1 MSNKH
6 DRTTQRTKNSE
17 STSPASRKSSR
28 DNLCQFPFSDG
39 RTCRMPRWTKH
50 RTLCVFHARA
60 EQQLLAVEQVGRQLV
75 SLSGEFK
82 TASDINHALGKLFSL
97 VARNR
102 IARRDAV
109 ALAYIGQLLLQSLPQ
124 VRTEIKT
131 ALGYRAW
138 DATVQDAL
146 CDAEPES
153 DEAQDSDDSDSSADD
168 SGDES
173 SDEGDDASDHASAGW
188 PSGASA

>member
-1 MSNKH
+1 
-6 DRTTQRTKNSE
+6 
-17 STSPASRKSSR
+17 
-28 DNLCQFPFSDG
+28 
-39 RTCRMPRWTKH
+39 MPRWTKH
-50 RTLCVFHARA
+50 RALCVFHARA
-60 EQQLLAVEQVGRQLV
+60 EQQLLAAEQVGRQLV

-146 CDAEPES
+146 CEPEPES
-153 DEAQDSDDSDSSADD
+153 DQADSYDSDSSDD
-168 SGDES
+168 SADSSDNDSEEES
-173 SDEGDDASDHASAGW
+173 SDEGDASSNGLSCK
-188 PSGASA
+188 P